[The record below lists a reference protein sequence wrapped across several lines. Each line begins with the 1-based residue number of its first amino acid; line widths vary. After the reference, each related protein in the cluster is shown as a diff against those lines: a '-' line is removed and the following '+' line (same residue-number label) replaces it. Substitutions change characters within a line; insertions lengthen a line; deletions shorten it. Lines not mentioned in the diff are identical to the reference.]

1 LPTLRSL
8 TESLVAV
15 SLLIAL
21 VSNYLII
28 NKLWKRRAVRDV
40 AESISVSAAL
50 LGLST
55 ALPFLVLFLFVDQ
68 SPAGAAKTLIGIVT
82 GLVFVTV
89 GSGMWVPELRDRRF
103 RSLFVG
109 ALKLER
115 KESADLIKLLVQPK
129 GADRILVVLQ
139 QLAAVDGHI
148 DEGELE
154 LIRGFADRWR
164 LPAPTGTVDGE
175 ADLLVLRNS
184 VENYL
189 GVSPPREQ
197 AAQLLDLLHLLSQA
211 DAHVS
216 WQETLALEEVGG
228 MIRHYLARGAGA
240 PPAYEVVIVPQSEA
254 QVDAVHS
261 LLPDAKEKM
270 VRGGRVF
277 SVGIYFSPQ
286 FAERICQTY
295 IALGLFT
302 TLLEEVAEGAAEA
315 GASGAPPPA
324 PTAAARSGGPSR
336 PAAAQAASDPA
347 AGSESASGGHPGA
360 GAE

>member
-1 LPTLRSL
+1 LPTLRSV

-50 LGLST
+50 LGLFTSV
-55 ALPFLVLFLFVDQ
+55 PFLILFLFVDQ
-68 SPAGAAKTLIGIVT
+68 SPAGATKTLIGIVT
-82 GLVFVTV
+82 GLVFVSV
-89 GSGMWVPELRDRRF
+89 GSGVWVPELRGTRF

-115 KESADLIKLLVQPK
+115 KESGDLIKLLVQPK

-154 LIRGFADRWR
+154 LIRGFAERWR
-164 LPAPTGTVDGE
+164 LPEPTATVDGD
-175 ADLLVLRNS
+175 ADLLVLRHS
-184 VENYL
+184 VEHYL

-197 AAQLLDLLHLLSQA
+197 AAQLLDLLHLLAQA

-228 MIRHYLARGAGA
+228 MIRHYLARGDTA
-240 PPAYEVVIVPQSEA
+240 PPGYEVVIVPQREE
-254 QVDAVHS
+254 QIDAVQT
-261 LLPDAKEKM
+261 LLPNAAEKI

-277 SVGIYFSPQ
+277 SVGIYFSPH
-286 FAERICQTY
+286 FAEMVCQKY
-295 IALGLFT
+295 IALGLCT
-302 TLLEEVAEGAAEA
+302 TLLEEEA
-315 GASGAPPPA
+315 TPAPAAPPPK
-324 PTAAARSGGPSR
+324 PVS
-336 PAAAQAASDPA
+336 
-347 AGSESASGGHPGA
+347 
-360 GAE
+360 